1 MNEAMGSVV
10 GGLIQMNAKVVMSDT
25 AQVMLMV
32 GAVFGALLL
41 FVAVWWAFD
50 EKRRWWAWLVAA
62 LLFAGVAYWGTRLPR
77 QKVIHACV
85 EGPVSLELIASRY
98 DILQV
103 DGKELTLRV
112 R

>member
-25 AQVMLMV
+25 AQFMV
-32 GAVFGALLL
+32 VCGAVFGALMLL
-41 FVAVWWAFD
+41 AVAWAFD
-50 EKRRWWAWLVAA
+50 EKRRWWVWLVAA

-85 EGPVSLELIASRY
+85 DGPVSLELIASRY
-98 DILQV
+98 DILKV

>member
-1 MNEAMGSVV
+1 
-10 GGLIQMNAKVVMSDT
+10 MSSGIRT
-25 AQVMLMV
+25 IVLTV
-32 GAVFGALLL
+32 SIS
-41 FVAVWWAFD
+41 
-50 EKRRWWAWLVAA
+50 LVAA

-85 EGPVSLELIASRY
+85 DGPVSLELIASRY
-98 DILQV
+98 DILKV